1 VKDLHEGEEALAAA
15 DGPADEATD
24 APANEA
30 ADAPAKE
37 ASDAPSDDAPDVAA
51 TEVPPP
57 PLTSGDGTTELA
69 AADDAGP
76 APGERDS
83 ARLDEDLDP
92 AASPGHRRRQVRH
105 RIRTAPVRTI
115 AVALVAVAVA
125 VALPVLGIVAARTIA
140 NSREGRAVVADAPVR
155 QLPSTPA
162 ALLVGLDDAA
172 APASLTL
179 FSLAAGG
186 KGGTVLVLP
195 LATAAYLDGP
205 ARPQRLDAAY
215 ERGGLDGQTEGV
227 ESVLGIST
235 AVSEEVDEDALT
247 ELLEP
252 FSPVDVTLDAPV
264 VDTDR
269 NGVAE
274 ELFGAG
280 DVRLSA
286 RDAARLLLA
295 RAEGESELARLP
307 RAAALWGAIL
317 DQAATR
323 AAEEGDAAATASS
336 VDLAGFLADVTAG
349 AGGVEV
355 LRTTPSFD
363 PADPSAP
370 ELLQADVAYLRL
382 LVATVMPSAVSPS
395 NGNISFRVVNSLGD
409 PMMSYKAVGRLAAVQ
424 ANIVLVT
431 ETTDP
436 PPERTTVVWHSPAGE
451 VQAGPFAPVLGAGA
465 PSASGER
472 IDGIDATVV
481 LGREFPGFVAA
492 EEAKIAST
500 STTSTTPTV
509 TTTPEATTT
518 SDRTSTTRRGDG

>member
-1 VKDLHEGEEALAAA
+1 VKDLHEDDDALAPSPSA
-15 DGPADEATD
+15 DVPADEV
-24 APANEA
+24 PADEVP
-30 ADAPAKE
+30 ADEVPADE
-37 ASDAPSDDAPDVAA
+37 VPADEVA
-51 TEVPPP
+51 EGVPPP
-57 PLTSGDGTTELA
+57 PLTSGDGTAELA
-69 AADDAGP
+69 GAGDAAAAGFGAVDAPLDETPEAAP
-76 APGERDS
+76 AP
-83 ARLDEDLDP
+83 A
-92 AASPGHRRRQVRH
+92 RRRVRH
-105 RIRTAPVRTI
+105 RIRTKPVRTI
-115 AVALVAVAVA
+115 AVALLALAVA

-162 ALLVGLDDAA
+162 ALLVGLDDAGT
-172 APASLTL
+172 PASLTL
-179 FSLAAGG
+179 FSVGAGG
-186 KGGTVLVLP
+186 QGGTVLVLP

-205 ARPQRLDAAY
+205 ARPQRLDAAF

-247 ELLEP
+247 KLLEP
-252 FSPVDVTLDAPV
+252 YAPVDITLDAPV
-264 VDTDR
+264 VDSDR
-269 NGVAE
+269 NGEAE

-280 DVRLSA
+280 DVSLSA

-307 RAAALWGAIL
+307 RAQALWEAIL
-317 DQAATR
+317 EQASAH
-323 AAEEGDAAATASS
+323 AAEEGAGAAATST

-349 AGGVEV
+349 PSGVEV

-451 VQAGPFAPVLGAGA
+451 VQAAPFAPVLGAGA
-465 PSASGER
+465 PFASGER
-472 IDGIDATVV
+472 IDGIDATVT
-481 LGREFPGFVAA
+481 LGRDFPGFIAA

-500 STTSTTPTV
+500 STTSTTSPV
-509 TTTPEATTT
+509 TTSSEETTT
-518 SDRTSTTRRGDG
+518 TDGTNTTRSDDG